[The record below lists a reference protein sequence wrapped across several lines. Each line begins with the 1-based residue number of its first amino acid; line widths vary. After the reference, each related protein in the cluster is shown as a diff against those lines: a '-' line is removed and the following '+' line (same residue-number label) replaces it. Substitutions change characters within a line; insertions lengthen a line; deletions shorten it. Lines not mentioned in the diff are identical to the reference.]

1 MYEGRGRGGAAKIR
15 LILLSGQPDTSSF
28 ALVLDIIR
36 TIMRI
41 FALWLCLFDLS
52 KHGFGFGSIHCTYL
66 ISVNGANIRFH
77 GNFCLIL
84 FLRKTGEGQ
93 EEHYVF
99 QETSAKLL
107 LSLRS
112 SIRNRIGRTKQRQI
126 YCH

>member
-36 TIMRI
+36 KIMRI
-41 FALWLCLFDLS
+41 FALCLFDLS
-52 KHGFGFGSIHCTYL
+52 KYGLG
-66 ISVNGANIRFH
+66 
-77 GNFCLIL
+77 FCLIIIIL
-84 FLRKTGEGQ
+84 CSVLRKAGKGQ